1 MPESRFSIGASPP
14 RQVEDI
20 GSEAAACDDVGKV
33 IDDAACLIS
42 RLSRQD
48 FLRLGEEART
58 DRIEAAAHLA
68 SVLDEPFD
76 IGRACRAVRCCWTR
90 PTAWAPPACWT
101 SILACA
107 PAHIKLSTAGAVSFV
122 GRGR

>member
-76 IGRACRAVRCCWTR
+76 IGRAAVPC
-90 PTAWAPPACWT
+90 AVAGHDPP
-101 SILACA
+101 LG
-107 PAHIKLSTAGAVSFV
+107 PHPRV
-122 GRGR
+122 